1 MYLINQLGR
10 LDIRE
15 FWNLEYYV
23 IFLFVYFF
31 NEKVNFLLVN
41 KEKKSSLN
49 WSEELKKKVN
59 EYYVIFEIPEFEKTQ
74 SAKLIDELQWTL
86 VIVNLVLS
94 PILFTNERCLLF
106 SM

>member
-74 SAKLIDELQWTL
+74 SAKLIDEMQWTL
-86 VIVNLVLS
+86 VIQCTLVIVNA
-94 PILFTNERCLLF
+94 
-106 SM
+106 